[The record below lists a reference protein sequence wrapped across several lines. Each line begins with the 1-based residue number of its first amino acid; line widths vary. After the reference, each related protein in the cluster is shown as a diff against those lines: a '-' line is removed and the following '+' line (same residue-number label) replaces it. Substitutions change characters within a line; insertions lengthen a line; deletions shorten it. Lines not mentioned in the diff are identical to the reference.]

1 MALNGI
7 LKKPNATLA
16 KAEKAEQCLPL
27 HYEVSVNG
35 GVLGFTSVI
44 LALRGLTQ
52 NDC

>member
-1 MALNGI
+1 MALNEI
-7 LKKPNATLA
+7 LKKPNTTLE
-16 KAEKAEQCLPL
+16 KVEKAEQCFPL

-35 GVLGFTSVI
+35 GVLGFPSVI